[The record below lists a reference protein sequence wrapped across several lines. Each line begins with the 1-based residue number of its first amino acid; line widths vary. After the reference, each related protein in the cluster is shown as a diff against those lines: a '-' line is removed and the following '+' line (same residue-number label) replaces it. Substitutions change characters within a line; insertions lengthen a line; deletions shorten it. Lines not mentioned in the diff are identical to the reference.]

1 MFRFPRRTLTVVV
14 AAAAAL
20 LAAGRAMAADA
31 KADAPAGE
39 TQAKKKVV
47 FIAGGPSHG
56 FGAHDHKSGCYL
68 LAKRINQVPGFEAT
82 VYYKDWPEAKAFDGA
97 SAVVMYCDGG
107 NGHMA
112 LPHLKELQALHDKG
126 VGIGCIHYAVEPGD
140 ENKKD
145 GNGRAEFLDWIGGYF
160 ETFYSINP
168 TWQAHF
174 DKFPQHPVANG
185 VRPFTTHDEWYYHM
199 RFRDN
204 MEGVTPIFSAVPP
217 DSTRQGKDDAHG
229 GNPHVREGIGKNL
242 PETVVWVSQ
251 NKNGSRG
258 FGCSGAHYHW
268 NWAQDDF
275 RKGILNAI
283 VWIAKGDVPANGVE
297 SSRPTMDELMANQDE
312 KVPANFDKAKVEKQ
326 IEEMNKPHAT
336 AKAEK

>member
-1 MFRFPRRTLTVVV
+1 MNH
-14 AAAAAL
+14 AARLFTCLLFTAAL
-20 LAAGRAMAADA
+20 LLSPPARAE
-31 KADAPAGE
+31 G
-39 TQAKKKVV
+39 KKKILL
-47 FIAGGPSHG
+47 IAGTPSHEWG
-56 FGAHDHKSGCYL
+56 GHEHNAGVLL
-68 LAKRINQVPGFEAT
+68 LAKCLKESQLADQLDVVTFNSKKGDNGKFTLTWPTPADFENAAAI
-82 VYYKDWPEAKAFDGA
+82 VIYA
-97 SAVVMYCDGG
+97 DGG
-107 NGHMA
+107 NGHPA
-112 LPHLKELQALHDKG
+112 LAHLQELDDLAKKG
-126 VGIGCIHYAVEPGD
+126 VGIGMIHYAVEPGD
-140 ENKKD
+140 EKNPN
-145 GNGRAEFLDWIGGYF
+145 NGREQFLKWIGGYF
-160 ETFYSINP
+160 ETYRSINP
-168 TWQAHF
+168 HWKASFT
-174 DKFPQHPVANG
+174 DLPKHPVTNG
-185 VRPFTTHDEWYYHM
+185 VHPLATHDEWYYHM

-275 RKGILNAI
+275 RKGVLNAI
-283 VWIAKGDVPANGVE
+283 VWIARGDVPAHGVE

-326 IEEMNKPHAT
+326 IEEMNKPQAT
-336 AKAEK
+336 AKADNK